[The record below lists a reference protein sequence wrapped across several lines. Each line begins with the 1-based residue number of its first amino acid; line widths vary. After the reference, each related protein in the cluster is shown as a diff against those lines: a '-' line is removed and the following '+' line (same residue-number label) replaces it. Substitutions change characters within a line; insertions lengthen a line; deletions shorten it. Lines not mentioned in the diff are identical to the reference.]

1 MIKARMRAGASWS
14 DACILNMSSRGML
27 VHAPTVPSR
36 GSYLEIRRGGYVIVA
51 RVVWAN
57 DNRFGVQTQDVVP
70 ADDLIRDPD
79 GAVQAVRKDAAG
91 FVERR
96 AVPRQRHESSR
107 WRGRALEFGTF
118 AMLGGIAATLMLG
131 AMGELLARPL
141 ALVETALS
149 KG

>member
-1 MIKARMRAGASWS
+1 MRAGATWT
-14 DACILNMSSRGML
+14 DACILNMSSHGML
-27 VHAPTVPSR
+27 VHAPTTPSR

-70 ADDLIRDPD
+70 ADDLIRNPD
-79 GAVQAVRKDAAG
+79 GAARTSSQHPSA

-96 AVPRQRHESSR
+96 ATPRQRHETSR
-107 WRGRALEFGTF
+107 WRARAFEFGTF
-118 AMLGGIAATLMLG
+118 VLLGGIAATLMLG

-149 KG
+149 NG

>member
-27 VHAPTVPSR
+27 VHAPSAPSR
-36 GSYLEIRRGGYVIVA
+36 GSYLEIRRGSYVIVA

-57 DNRFGVQTQDVVP
+57 DNRFGVRTQEIVP
-70 ADDLIRDPD
+70 ADDLIRNPD
-79 GAVQAVRKDAAG
+79 AEAQASNSPSSG

-96 AVPRQRHESSR
+96 AVPRQKHEASR
-107 WRGRALEFGTF
+107 WRARAIEFGTF
-118 AMLGGIAATLMLG
+118 ALLGGIAATMILG

-149 KG
+149 EG

>member
-1 MIKARMRAGASWS
+1 MRAGASWS

-27 VHAPTVPSR
+27 VHAPSAPSC

-57 DNRFGVQTQDVVP
+57 DNRFGVQTQDLVP
-70 ADDLIRDPD
+70 ADDLIRNPD
-79 GAVQAVRKDAAG
+79 GTVQTINAQPSA

-96 AVPRQRHESSR
+96 ATPRQRHETSR
-107 WRGRALEFGTF
+107 WRARVIEFGTF
-118 AMLGGIAATLMLG
+118 ALLGGIAATLMLG

>member
-1 MIKARMRAGASWS
+1 MRAGATWS
-14 DACILNMSSRGML
+14 DACILNMSSHGML
-27 VHAPTVPSR
+27 VHAPSAPSR
-36 GSYLEIRRGGYVIVA
+36 GSYLEIRRGGFVIVA

-70 ADDLIRDPD
+70 ADDMVRNPD
-79 GAVQAVRKDAAG
+79 GAVRTPSRDATG

-96 AVPRQRHESSR
+96 AIPRQSHEASR
-107 WRGRALEFGTF
+107 WRARALEFGTF
-118 AMLGGIAATLMLG
+118 VLMGGIAAMLTLST
-131 AMGELLARPL
+131 MGELLARPL